1 MISVERE
8 KEVMNNKTIKQFM
21 VILFFVMLILQP
33 QNAKGADVLTV
44 GNLATIIQYADGAS
58 TANSTLLSTNT
69 TDPSTVIVLS
79 SFTAAPSETK
89 INTIDIN
96 WVTSSEI
103 DTAGFNIYR
112 DEAENGQY
120 TTQLNPELIPSTG
133 SSTNGVS
140 YNFEDAPVAT
150 GKIYYY
156 MLEAIDLN
164 GYKKMYGPESANWPC
179 QTDADCGNGLFCDKD
194 TNQCI
199 SNSSSTST
207 TISATTSI
215 ITTSTISPGTTSTT
229 TISSTSTTIST
240 TTSIITTSTT
250 SPVTTPTTTISPA
263 STTTTTQLSTTTT
276 EPTTTSTIQSGP
288 CAAEAIYGENSE
300 ETELLRKY
308 RDKVLSKT
316 PEGPKIITTYY
327 KFSPTVTMLLE
338 QRPLLKNR
346 AKTLIDGMLPGIRK
360 KVEESNKE
368 P

>member
-1 MISVERE
+1 ML
-8 KEVMNNKTIKQFM
+8 KKQVFFALFLIM
-21 VILFFVMLILQP
+21 VIMQP
-33 QNAKGADVLTV
+33 QNAQGADVLAARNWGTILRFAH
-44 GNLATIIQYADGAS
+44 GLSAATAIP
-58 TANSTLLSTNT
+58 LSTNT
-69 TDPSTVIVLS
+69 IDSATVIVLS
-79 SFTAAPSETK
+79 SFTAVPSETK

-140 YNFEDAPVAT
+140 YDFEDASVAT

-156 MLEAIDLN
+156 KLEAIDLN
-164 GYKKMYGPESANWPC
+164 GYKKMYGPASANWPC
-179 QTDADCGNGLFCDKD
+179 QTDTDCGNGLYCDKD

-207 TISATTSI
+207 TVPVTTSTSTTISATTSI
-215 ITTSTISPGTTSTT
+215 IS
-229 TISSTSTTIST
+229 
-240 TTSIITTSTT
+240 TSTT
-250 SPVTTPTTTISPA
+250 SPVTTSSTTVSPA
-263 STTTTTQLSTTTT
+263 STTISATTTIINTSTTSSVTTTTTAISPTSTTTTSQLSTTTT
-276 EPTTTSTIQSGP
+276 NPTTTTTTRSGP
-288 CAAEAIYGENSE
+288 CAAEAVYGENAE

-308 RDKVLSKT
+308 RDNVLSKT
-316 PEGPKIITTYY
+316 PEGQEIIKIYY
-327 KFSPTVTMLLE
+327 KFSPKITMLLK

-346 AKTLIDGMLPGIRK
+346 AKTFIDRMLPGIRN
-360 KVEESNKE
+360 KVAESNKQ